1 MRKDKITK
9 ALEDLVSILSDHPEI
24 VEQFVKS
31 LKKAADKS
39 IEVYTSKQAAEL
51 LQCHE
56 ITIRRAIKS
65 GKLKASK
72 IGRDYRISKIDL
84 GRFYR
89 EQGGGELFADSS
101 RDEQ

>member
-1 MRKDKITK
+1 MKEAKDKSKK
-9 ALEDLVSILSDHPEI
+9 ALKDLVSILSDHPEI

-31 LKKAADKS
+31 LKKAS

-89 EQGGGELFADSS
+89 EQGGGELFVDSS
-101 RDEQ
+101 RDDQ

>member
-1 MRKDKITK
+1 MRKDKDQIKK
-9 ALEDLVSILSDHPEI
+9 ALKELLRLISEQPEI
-24 VEQFVKS
+24 VEQL
-31 LKKAADKS
+31 LKTLNKAS

-72 IGRDYRISKIDL
+72 IGRDYRISKPDL
-84 GRFYR
+84 TRFYK

>member
-9 ALEDLVSILSDHPEI
+9 ALEDLVRIITEQPEI

-31 LKKAADKS
+31 LKKAS
-39 IEVYTSKQAAEL
+39 VGVYTSKQAAEL

-89 EQGGGELFADSS
+89 EQGGGELFADAS

>member
-1 MRKDKITK
+1 MRKDKTK
-9 ALEDLVSILSDHPEI
+9 MLEDLIKKLTEHPELI
-24 VEQFVKS
+24 EHLVKS
-31 LKKAADKS
+31 LKKAANNS

-72 IGRDYRISKIDL
+72 IGRDYRISKLDL

-89 EQGGGELFADSS
+89 EQGGGDLFADAS